1 MHEATHAASALRIQL
16 QKRLRFATG
25 ESSLDVTL
33 EMPRGEWLAIQGPS
47 GGGKT
52 SLLRMLAGLTN
63 PDSGLIQVGAQTWF
77 DSVKKQV
84 LPTRHR
90 RIGFVFQ
97 DHALF
102 AHMKVRRQLAFA
114 APKESPPQRIDEL
127 LEWIGLQNLAERY
140 PVQLSGGQQ
149 QRLALARALVTNPCL
164 LLLDEPLSALDPE
177 MRSDMQDQLL
187 RIRQSGLVDY
197 AVLVTHDSAEA
208 HRMVSRVLR
217 LEQGQVVSDGPSVHQ
232 PIPSHRACNCQT
244 MAKFSDRDIAY
255 SSN

>member
-33 EMPRGEWLAIQGPS
+33 EIPRGEWLAIQGPS

-63 PDSGLIQVGAQTWF
+63 PDSGLIQVGTQTWF
-77 DSVKKQV
+77 DSDKKQV
-84 LPTRHR
+84 LPTRRR

-102 AHMKVRRQLAFA
+102 AHMNVRRQLAFA
-114 APKESPPQRIDEL
+114 APKESLPQRIDEL
-127 LEWIGLQNLAERY
+127 LEWMGLTNLAERY

-149 QRLALARALVTNPCL
+149 QRLALARALITNPCL
-164 LLLDEPLSALDPE
+164 LLLDEPLTALDPE
-177 MRSDMQDQLL
+177 MRTEMQDLLL
-187 RIRQSGLVDY
+187 RIRQGGLVDY
-197 AVLVTHDSAEA
+197 AVLVTHDSSEA
-208 HRMVSRVLR
+208 QRLVSRVLR
-217 LEQGQVVSDGPSVHQ
+217 LEQGKVANDGP
-232 PIPSHRACNCQT
+232 PDRPSPPSQLACNCQ
-244 MAKFSDRDIAY
+244 AIAQFSGRHIAY
-255 SSN
+255 F